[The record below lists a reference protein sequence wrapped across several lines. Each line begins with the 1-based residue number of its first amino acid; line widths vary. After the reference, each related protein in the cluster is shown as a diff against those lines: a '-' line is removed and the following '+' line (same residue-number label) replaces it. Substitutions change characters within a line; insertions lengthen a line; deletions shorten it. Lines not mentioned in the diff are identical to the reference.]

1 MHEKTLSSKTV
12 FDGRLLKLDVLDVE
26 LDSGLRAVREV
37 VRHPGACVVLPRLP
51 DGRFVLVRQFRK
63 PVEHELIE
71 VVAGVMKSGE
81 DPADCAD
88 RELREE
94 TGFKATGLYSM
105 GVAYS
110 SPGYCDEQ
118 LHFFYAQLS
127 SEQESPN
134 PEDDEKLEVIFL
146 SAERIEKMISEGE
159 IVDAKTVV
167 AWQLYQRSEVRGQKS
182 ERGRM
187 GG

>member
-12 FDGRLLKLDVLDVE
+12 FDGQLLKVDVLDVE
-26 LDSGLRAVREV
+26 LDSGGRAVREV

-51 DGRFVLVRQFRK
+51 DGRFVFVSQFRQ

-71 VVAGVMKSGE
+71 AVAGVLKPGE
-81 DPADCAD
+81 DPAECAD

-94 TGFKATGLYSM
+94 TGCKATDLHSM
-105 GVAYS
+105 GVVYS

-127 SEQESPN
+127 SERGSPN
-134 PEDDEKLEVIFL
+134 PEDDERLEVVCL
-146 SAERIEKMISEGE
+146 SVERIEKMISEGE

-167 AWQLYQRSEVRGQKS
+167 AWQLWKSKIQK
-182 ERGRM
+182 EKR
-187 GG
+187 